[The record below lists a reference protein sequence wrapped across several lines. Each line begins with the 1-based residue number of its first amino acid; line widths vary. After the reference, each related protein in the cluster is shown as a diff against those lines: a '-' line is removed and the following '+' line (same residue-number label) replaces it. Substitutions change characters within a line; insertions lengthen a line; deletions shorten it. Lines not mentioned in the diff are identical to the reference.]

1 MDRQKKHRKELSRKT
16 GSGVGCGNSRQV
28 RDGSGSS
35 SKKTEAEVLHH
46 HWIAMLWQGPGSAE
60 VLHLYVFKAR
70 ITVANLPLLLKSR
83 N

>member
-1 MDRQKKHRKELSRKT
+1 MQKKHRKELSRKT

-46 HWIAMLWQGPGSAE
+46 PWVAMLWQGPGSAE
-60 VLHLYVFKAR
+60 VLASLCLQGKDH
-70 ITVANLPLLLKSR
+70 SR
-83 N
+83 